1 MLLVLFA
8 RSEIPLVA
16 TIDHIMLTEIK
27 EGILKKMPIGGNSLK
42 NHNPVIEIFPINQLS
57 KMSIID
63 GPIVYDAH
71 AQLSLF

>member
-27 EGILKKMPIGGNSLK
+27 EGILKNYRLEGTVQRITIRL
-42 NHNPVIEIFPINQLS
+42 
-57 KMSIID
+57 
-63 GPIVYDAH
+63 
-71 AQLSLF
+71 

>member
-27 EGILKKMPIGGNSLK
+27 EGILKKMPIGGNSPK
-42 NHNPVIEIFPINQLS
+42 NHNPVIEIINS
-57 KMSIID
+57 
-63 GPIVYDAH
+63 H
-71 AQLSLF
+71 